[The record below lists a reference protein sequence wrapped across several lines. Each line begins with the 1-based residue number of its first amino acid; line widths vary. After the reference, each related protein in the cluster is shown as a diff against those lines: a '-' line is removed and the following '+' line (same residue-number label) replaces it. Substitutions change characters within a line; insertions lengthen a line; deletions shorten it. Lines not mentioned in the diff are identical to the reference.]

1 LQAGTANSRL
11 VLRCIQDICKKSK
24 NAPQTR
30 FRSGKMV
37 IAATGFFDGVHLGHR
52 AVLNSLVETA
62 RKMGGHSLVLS
73 FWPHPRAV
81 LQKDAQRFRLLT
93 SLDEKK
99 EMIRKLGV
107 DDFQII
113 PFTRDFSSLTS
124 SVFFRDYLH
133 TRYGVKVLIAG
144 YDHRLGCD
152 GVRDPEKMDKEA
164 RMSGIEIIRVPE
176 YVSEQGEH
184 ISSTKI
190 RAALSE
196 GSIET
201 ANRWLGYPYC
211 LHGVVVEGNR
221 IGKTLGFPTA
231 NMQLYEPLKQL
242 PANGVYKVEA
252 RLNGKWYKGM
262 MNIGF
267 RPTVAPNLEHTI
279 ETHIFDFDDDIYG
292 LDIRVRLLKHH
303 RREIAFP
310 SLSALREQL
319 IKDQKE
325 LS

>member
-1 LQAGTANSRL
+1 
-11 VLRCIQDICKKSK
+11 
-24 NAPQTR
+24 
-30 FRSGKMV
+30 
-37 IAATGFFDGVHLGHR
+37 
-52 AVLNSLVETA
+52 
-62 RKMGGHSLVLS
+62 
-73 FWPHPRAV
+73 
-81 LQKDAQRFRLLT
+81 
-93 SLDEKK
+93 
-99 EMIRKLGV
+99 
-107 DDFQII
+107 
-113 PFTRDFSSLTS
+113 
-124 SVFFRDYLH
+124 
-133 TRYGVKVLIAG
+133 
-144 YDHRLGCD
+144 
-152 GVRDPEKMDKEA
+152 
-164 RMSGIEIIRVPE
+164 
-176 YVSEQGEH
+176 
-184 ISSTKI
+184 
-190 RAALSE
+190 
-196 GSIET
+196 
-201 ANRWLGYPYC
+201 
-211 LHGVVVEGNR
+211 
-221 IGKTLGFPTA
+221 TA